1 MLNNSYRAK
10 SLIGIKGERDP
21 GGPMSKLSC
30 TRLVVLCLALS
41 AVGVAQTSFK
51 YVSINYPGAYS
62 TQANGIN
69 NGGEIVG
76 TYTKSS
82 CTVSCV
88 TRGFKYVN
96 KTFTSINFPGAY
108 STSVEGVNDYGDI
121 VGSYITSADAVITHG
136 FLLLHGGH
144 FETLDLTGLS
154 QSNTSPFG
162 VNKYLTVVGSY
173 IDDSSAG
180 VGFIW
185 KNGNFTKVDLGGGAV
200 QQSLNDDSNLGVM
213 VGFFSRNGVPHMFL
227 KKGSDVDVLPNT
239 RTKAGTM
246 QSGGVNGRGDV
257 VGVVYGHAAFYA
269 PQMERGEGSSDG
281 PEPAFHYVELNFPG
295 ATQTAPSKINYNRA
309 IVGTYQKSDHVNHG
323 FLAVPQ

>member
-1 MLNNSYRAK
+1 MFKHST
-10 SLIGIKGERDP
+10 I
-21 GGPMSKLSC
+21 
-30 TRLVVLCLALS
+30 RLVVLCIAAS
-41 AVGVAQTSFK
+41 AFATAQTSFK
-51 YVSINYPGAYS
+51 YVAINYPGAFS
-62 TQANGIN
+62 TQATGIN

-76 TYTKSS
+76 TYMKSS
-82 CTVSCV
+82 CTVSCA

-96 KTFTSINFPGAY
+96 KTFTSINFPGAF

-121 VGSYITSADAVITHG
+121 VGSYTTSADAVITHG
-136 FLLLHGGH
+136 FLMLHSGH
-144 FETLDLTGLS
+144 FETLDLTGVS
-154 QSNTSPFG
+154 QSNTSPLG

-185 KNGNFTKVDLGGGAV
+185 KNGTFTKVDLGGGAV

-227 KKGSDVDVLPNT
+227 KSGSDVDILPNT
-239 RTKAGTM
+239 RLKAGTM

-269 PQMERGEGSSDG
+269 PQMERGESSTDG
-281 PEPAFHYVELNFPG
+281 REPAFHYVELNFPG
-295 ATQTAPSKINYNRA
+295 AVQTAPSKINYNRS
-309 IVGTYQKSDHVNHG
+309 IVGTYQNANGVNHG
-323 FLAVPQ
+323 FLAIPQ